1 MRASARGCGC
11 VVQRAAAAAGGL
23 NREAHEILVPPREAQ
38 VHAAVPADAEQLVT
52 ARAAPF
58 RVEGGGLGLRGAG
71 PARRGCLARGEG
83 SRHRSAPLTEGALPL
98 A

>member
-1 MRASARGCGC
+1 MRASARGCGR

-23 NREAHEILVPPREAQ
+23 HREAHEILVPPREAQ

-58 RVEGGGLGLRGAG
+58 RVEGGGLGLGA
-71 PARRGCLARGEG
+71 AWREG
-83 SRHRSAPLTEGALPL
+83 KGVGMKKLLYVEPFQ
-98 A
+98 